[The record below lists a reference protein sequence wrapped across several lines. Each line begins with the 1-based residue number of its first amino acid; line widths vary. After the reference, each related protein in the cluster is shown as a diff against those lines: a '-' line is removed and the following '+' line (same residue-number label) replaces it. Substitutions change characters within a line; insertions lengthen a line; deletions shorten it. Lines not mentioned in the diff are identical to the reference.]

1 MDLRERARLH
11 RFFCTAAFLAAG
23 LWFAAPARGQI
34 TIQPI
39 TTRPCLL
46 SGPEDVADIKAR
58 LAVHAHP
65 LEALFQTY
73 LYGGTATQMQA
84 ASDGFFNGLPA
95 TYLGEK
101 GRRLVEDLMR
111 FDIAVAL
118 NYASAAQQQTMLD
131 RATEYIQANFGAT
144 PANFPALGVNNGN
157 LWLENV
163 IALGVAAM
171 DFPNAPDAQAW
182 ITQSVA
188 YLDYEIGVEFLD
200 GYAREQP
207 RYHAWELLQLS
218 NYLAVLK
225 RRCGVDRYDNPV
237 LKQALDWYA
246 RYATPRLSIAGTEP
260 VTPAWG
266 DSTYSELG
274 GLSGAPTEAIQL
286 KNFYV
291 TALFAPA
298 YQQRDPYFSRRLM
311 YWWRRGGS
319 PDYTQQDFALTN
331 PQLLDARLPDSPQAA
346 RGSHYAPTL
355 GTAILRVGTET
366 DDEMTATFICGKG
379 GLSHE
384 NVDNG
389 HIDLFAFGVP
399 LALDSASGPYDP
411 DPTAS
416 TWNNHIFAHNTV
428 RFEGQEPT
436 TKEVSGA
443 TLNAFGSSEIA
454 DYVSGNTKYGT
465 TSVRRVVFVKP
476 DYLVVWDQ
484 CVAANFSD
492 FWLHTPAQTLEWLD
506 HKVVSHTP
514 WGVDL
519 DVDFLLPPG
528 TLPAP
533 TLAAANPTSDYTT
546 RNTIASQVPAPAGPA
561 LYTTQGEGRFGE
573 WTNPNDNGIERNPFG
588 FKRQAFFSVRA
599 PTANGH
605 YLTVWHPRKT
615 GVTPALTATLTSSSS
630 TGVALTVA
638 FNGRTDT
645 IAIDTAGATVTKG
658 GAGTVQFAETFPQ
671 SGVSGAAAY
680 VKTSY
685 GTLTLNN
692 ALTTTGPVE
701 VTMGTLALGAA
712 NRIPDTAPLRVRL
725 GGTFDLAG
733 YSDTVGDLLL
743 DGGTLTGA
751 GALNVAN
758 VEIWG
763 GAQSAAV
770 SASGAFHKKGATPWT
785 LANLTY
791 AGGTFIDGGTLTV
804 NSALPGTR
812 AVQLAAGAVLNLN
825 TALTLPV
832 GTSSRWDGSITGSGS
847 LVNNGTL
854 QLAGTGTLPATMS
867 FTNNGTLDL
876 TLWSGTLP
884 PYPTFVNNGTI
895 IGDSISP
902 TIAAPAAG
910 FTPLTIVTP
919 AGGTTAQLP
928 DYTTQAVTGDNVG
941 VTGVT
946 QSPAINSPQAPGTV
960 HVTLT
965 AHDAAGNAASTGFDV
980 TVLPGPPSIG
990 TQPQGQSIAAGRN
1003 AQFSVTASGFGTLTY
1018 QWLFNGLAITD
1029 GGNISGATTAT
1040 LTITGAVA
1048 ADAGSYTVAV
1058 SNAGGSVTSSAAS
1071 LGVDATAPTGTVVS
1085 DPFTDGNR
1093 SNGTGGDLLGV
1104 PFFTQSGTASVAS
1117 DAVIGTGNALLS
1129 PSASTSKVI
1138 AEFNPVTLT
1147 KIGDFVQLQ
1156 FDFRFSA
1163 APASIN
1169 AGLRFGLYQTFG
1181 THTTADAQLTTRT
1194 DDVGYGAFTDPGG
1207 TTNLTKVYAEGA
1219 GDEILTGSGATGLS
1233 TFGTTGASS
1242 ALGTTKH
1249 TAKLVLTLQAG
1260 GVLQVSGSIDGVA
1273 ATGTKNPTLLTTSFN
1288 ELAISSNTSTAN
1300 SFYLDNLT
1308 VTTNNAPRITISS
1321 PTSGIVW
1328 STPAASLALSG
1339 AASDDAA
1346 VTQVTW
1352 VNDRGGSGTASGT
1365 SAWSISAVP
1374 LAVGVNVITVT
1385 AGNAA
1390 GYSGAAT
1397 LTVTRTQ
1404 PGTLQ
1409 FSSAASQLNE
1419 SAGSATFTVTRTG
1432 GSDGAVSVA
1441 WATSNGTAMAGVDY
1455 TAGSGTLNWAGGDAS
1470 AKTFSV
1476 PLLPGPTTSGDT
1488 AFNVALSAPANGA
1501 TLGTAA
1507 TAALTIHHTPTDHWR
1522 FAHFGANANA
1532 AMAGD
1537 LANPSG
1543 DGIVNLLKYALNLD
1557 PASSAPAGL
1566 PSVTSDGA
1574 WFYLTYTRVLANTD
1588 VTYHPEWSDDFQTW
1602 STTGLT
1608 ESMLPGSGP
1617 TRQMQAKIPVSNA
1630 PRFMHL
1636 KITRP

>member
-1 MDLRERARLH
+1 MDLRDCALLS
-11 RFFCTAAFLAAG
+11 RFFRTAAFFAVCL
-23 LWFAAPARGQI
+23 LLAAPARAQI

-58 LAVHAHP
+58 LVLHAHP
-65 LEALFQTY
+65 LELLFSAY
-73 LYGGTATQMQA
+73 LYGSAAQKQA
-84 ASDGFFNGLPA
+84 ASDGFFSGLPA
-95 TYLGEK
+95 TYVGEK

-111 FDIAVAL
+111 YDIAVAL
-118 NYASAAQQQTMLD
+118 GYATAAQQQTMLD
-131 RATEYIQANFGAT
+131 RATEYIQATFGA

-157 LWLENV
+157 LWLENL
-163 IALGVAAM
+163 IALGVAAI
-171 DFPNAPDAQAW
+171 DFPNSPDAQAW

-188 YLDYEIGVEFLD
+188 YMDYEIGVEFLD

-225 RRCGVDRYDNPV
+225 RRCGVDRYDSPV
-237 LKQALDWYA
+237 LKVALDWYA
-246 RYATPRLSIAGTEP
+246 RYATPPISFANKEP

-274 GLSGAPTEAIQL
+274 GPAGAPTEATQL

-291 TALFAPA
+291 PALFAPA
-298 YQQRDPYFSRRLM
+298 YQQRDPFFSQRLM

-319 PDYTQQDFALTN
+319 PDYTQQAFSLTN
-331 PQLLDARLPDSPQAA
+331 PQLLDARLPDSPQAP

-355 GTAILRVGTET
+355 GATVLRVGSET

-436 TKEVSGA
+436 TKEVSGS
-443 TLNAFGSSEIA
+443 TLNAFGSSDIA
-454 DYVSGNTKYGT
+454 DYVVGNTKYGT

-492 FWLHTPAQTLEWLD
+492 FWLHTPAQTLEWQD

-514 WGVDL
+514 WNVDL
-519 DVDFLLPPG
+519 DIDFLLPAG
-528 TLPAP
+528 ALPAP

-605 YLTVWHPRKT
+605 YLTVWHPRKA
-615 GVTPALTATLTSSSS
+615 GVTPALTATLTGSSS

-671 SGVSGAAAY
+671 SGVSGAAAF

-685 GTLTLNN
+685 STLSLTT

-701 VTMGTLALGAA
+701 VTMGTLALGGA

-733 YSDTVGDLLL
+733 YSETVGDLLL

-763 GAQSAAV
+763 GALSAAV
-770 SASGAFHKKGATPWT
+770 SASGAFHKKGAAPWT

-812 AVQLAAGAVLNLN
+812 AVQMAAGAVLNLN
-825 TALTLPV
+825 TTLTLPV
-832 GTSSRWDGSITGSGS
+832 GTTSLLAGSITGSGS

-854 QLAGTGTLPATMS
+854 QLVGTGTLPSGMS
-867 FTNNGTLDL
+867 FINNGTLDL
-876 TLWSGTLP
+876 SLWSGTLP
-884 PYPTFVNNGTI
+884 SPPNFVNNGTI
-895 IGDSISP
+895 IGDSIPP

-910 FTPLTIVTP
+910 FTPLTISTA
-919 AGGTTAQLP
+919 AGATTVALPSYTAQAL
-928 DYTTQAVTGDNVG
+928 TSDNVG
-941 VTGVT
+941 VTSVT
-946 QSPAINSPQAPGTV
+946 QSPPANSPQPPGTT

-965 AHDAAGNAASTGFDV
+965 ARDGAGNTASTSFDV
-980 TVLPGPPSIG
+980 AVLPGPPAISV
-990 TQPQGQSIAAGRN
+990 PPPSQSVAAGRN
-1003 AQFSVTASGFGTLTY
+1003 AQFAVTATGYGTLTY

-1029 GGNISGATTAT
+1029 GGNISGATTST
-1040 LTITGAVA
+1040 LTITGTVA
-1048 ADAGSYTVAV
+1048 ADAGTFTVAV
-1058 SNAGGSVTSSAAS
+1058 TNAGGTATSNAAS
-1071 LGVDATAPTGTVVS
+1071 LAVDTSAPTGTVVS
-1085 DPFTDGNR
+1085 DPFTDGDRTN
-1093 SNGTGGDLLGV
+1093 SAGGDLLGV
-1104 PFFTQSGTASVAS
+1104 PFFTQSGTASVVS
-1117 DAVIGTGNALLS
+1117 DAVIGSGNALLT
-1129 PSASTSKVI
+1129 PSSTTSKVI

-1147 KIGDFVQLQ
+1147 KTGDFVQLQ
-1156 FDFRFSA
+1156 FDFHFTS
-1163 APASIN
+1163 APASVN
-1169 AGLRFGLYQTFG
+1169 AGLRFGLYQTFS
-1181 THTTADAQLTTRT
+1181 THTTGDAQLTTRT

-1207 TTNLTKVYAEGA
+1207 TTSGTKVYSEGA
-1219 GDEILTGSGATGLS
+1219 GDEILTGAGATGLS
-1233 TFGTTGASS
+1233 IFGSTGASA

-1249 TAKLVLTLQAG
+1249 TARFTLTLLAG

-1273 ATGTKNPTLLTTSFN
+1273 ATGTKNPTLLTTVFN
-1288 ELAISSNTSTAN
+1288 ELAISSNTTPAN
-1300 SFYLDNLT
+1300 SFVVDNLT

-1328 STPAASLALSG
+1328 ATPATSLALSG

-1346 VTQVTW
+1346 VTQVAW

-1365 SAWSISAVP
+1365 SAWSIAAVP

-1385 AGNAA
+1385 ASNAA
-1390 GYSGAAT
+1390 GYSGTAT

-1404 PGTLQ
+1404 PGALQ
-1409 FSSAASQLNE
+1409 FSNSAYQLNE
-1419 SAGSATFTVTRTG
+1419 SAGSATFSITRTG

-1455 TAGSGTLNWAGGDAS
+1455 TAGSGTLNWAGGDTAT
-1470 AKTFSV
+1470 KTFSV
-1476 PLLPGPTTSGDT
+1476 ALLPGATTSGDT
-1488 AFNVALSAPANGA
+1488 AFNVALSSPANGT
-1501 TLGTAA
+1501 TLGTPASA
-1507 TAALTIHHTPTDHWR
+1507 VLTIHHTPSDHWR

-1532 AMAGD
+1532 PMAGD

-1543 DGIVNLLKYALNLD
+1543 DGIVNC
-1557 PASSAPAGL
+1557 
-1566 PSVTSDGA
+1566 
-1574 WFYLTYTRVLANTD
+1574 
-1588 VTYHPEWSDDFQTW
+1588 
-1602 STTGLT
+1602 
-1608 ESMLPGSGP
+1608 
-1617 TRQMQAKIPVSNA
+1617 
-1630 PRFMHL
+1630 
-1636 KITRP
+1636 

>member
-1 MDLRERARLH
+1 MDLRDCARFS
-11 RFFCTAAFLAAG
+11 RFFRTACLLGACYLLVAA
-23 LWFAAPARGQI
+23 ARGQI
-34 TIQPI
+34 AIQPI

-58 LAVHAHP
+58 LALHAHP
-65 LEALFQTY
+65 LEALFSTY
-73 LYGGTATQMQA
+73 LYGTAPQKQA
-84 ASDGFFNGLPA
+84 ASDSFFNGLPT
-95 TYLGEK
+95 TYIGEK

-111 FDIAVAL
+111 YDIAVAL
-118 NYASAAQQQTMLD
+118 GYASAAQQQTMLD
-131 RATEYIQANFGAT
+131 RATEYIQYTFAAT
-144 PANFPALGVNNGN
+144 PANFPALGANNGN

-163 IALGVAAM
+163 IALGLAAM
-171 DFPNAPDAQAW
+171 DFPTSADAQAW

-225 RRCGVDRYDNPV
+225 RRCGVDRYDSPV

-246 RYATPRLSIAGTEP
+246 RYATPPISIAGNQP

-274 GLSGAPTEAIQL
+274 GPSGAPTETIQL

-298 YQQRDPYFSRRLM
+298 YQQRDPFFSQRLM

-319 PDYTQQDFALTN
+319 PDYTQQAFSLTN

-346 RGSHYAPTL
+346 RCSYYAPTL
-355 GTAILRVGTET
+355 GATVLRVGTET
-366 DDEMTATFICGKG
+366 ADEMTATFICGKG

-384 NVDNG
+384 NTDNG

-411 DPTAS
+411 DPTAA

-428 RFEGQEPT
+428 RFEGQEPA

-492 FWLHTPAQTLEWLD
+492 FWLHTPAQTLEWQD

-519 DVDFLLPPG
+519 DVDFLLPSG
-528 TLPAP
+528 TLPMP

-546 RNTIASQVPAPAGPA
+546 RNTVASQVPAPSGPA

-573 WTNPNDNGIERNPFG
+573 WTNPNDSSIERNPFG

-599 PTANGH
+599 PTSNGH
-605 YLTVWHPRKT
+605 YLTVWHPRKA

-645 IAIDTAGATVTKG
+645 IAINTAGATVTKG

-671 SGVSGAAAY
+671 SGVAGAAAF

-685 GTLTLNN
+685 GTHTLTN
-692 ALTTTGPVE
+692 ALSTTGPVE

-712 NRIPDTAPLRVRL
+712 NRIPDSAPLHVRL
-725 GGTFDLAG
+725 GGTFELSG
-733 YSDTVGDLLL
+733 FSETVGDLLL
-743 DGGTLTGA
+743 DGGTVSGT

-758 VEIWG
+758 VEVWG
-763 GAQSAAV
+763 GALSAAV
-770 SASGAFHKKGATPWT
+770 SASGGFHKKGATPWT
-785 LANLTY
+785 LANVTY
-791 AGGTFIDGGTLTV
+791 AGDTFIDGGTLTV

-812 AVQLAAGAVLNLN
+812 NVQMAAGAVLNLN
-825 TALTLPV
+825 TMLTLPA
-832 GTSSRWDGSITGSGS
+832 GTSSRLDGSITGSAS

-854 QLAGTGTLPATMS
+854 QLAGTGTLPAGMS

-884 PYPTFVNNGTI
+884 SGFVNNGVI
-895 IGDSISP
+895 LGDAIAP

-910 FTPLTIVTP
+910 FTPLTIIT
-919 AGGTTAQLP
+919 GGLGTAALP
-928 DYTTQAVTGDNVG
+928 NYTAQAVTSDNVG
-941 VTGVT
+941 VTSVT
-946 QSPAINSPQAPGTV
+946 QSPPAGTAQTPGTT

-965 AHDAAGNAASTGFDV
+965 AHDAAGNTASTSFDV
-980 TVLPGPPSIG
+980 SVLPGPPSISAH
-990 TQPQGQSIAAGRN
+990 PQSQSIAAGRN
-1003 AQFSVTASGFGTLTY
+1003 AQFAVTASGAGTLTY

-1029 GGNISGATTAT
+1029 GGNISGSTTAT
-1040 LTITGAVA
+1040 LSITGAVG

-1058 SNAGGSVTSSAAS
+1058 STTGGTVTSNAAA
-1071 LGVDATAPTGTVVS
+1071 LGVDASAPTGTVVS
-1085 DPFTDGNR
+1085 DPFSDGSR
-1093 SNGTGGDLLGV
+1093 SNATGGDLLGV
-1104 PFFTQSGTASVAS
+1104 PFFTQSGSASVAA
-1117 DAVIGTGNALLS
+1117 DPVIGNGNALLS
-1129 PSASTSKVI
+1129 PNATTSKVI
-1138 AEFNPVTLT
+1138 AEFTPVTLT
-1147 KIGDFVQLQ
+1147 KVGDFVQLQ
-1156 FDFRFSA
+1156 FDFRFSS
-1163 APASIN
+1163 ASASVS
-1169 AGLRFGLYQTFG
+1169 AGFRFGLYQTFS
-1181 THTTADAQLTTRT
+1181 THTTADLQTTRT
-1194 DDVGYGAFTDPGG
+1194 DDVGYGVTSDPGG
-1207 TTNLTKVYAEGA
+1207 TTGTKLFAEAA
-1219 GDEILTGSGATGLS
+1219 GDEILGGSAPGQLAN
-1233 TFGTTGASS
+1233 FGTTGASA
-1242 ALGTTKH
+1242 ALGTAKH
-1249 TAKLVLTLQAG
+1249 TATLVLTLQSG
-1260 GVLQVSGSIDGVA
+1260 GVLQVSGTIDGTTVT
-1273 ATGTKNPTLLTTSFN
+1273 ATRSPTLLTTSFN
-1288 ELAISSNTSTAN
+1288 ELAISSNTSPTAN
-1300 SFYLDNLT
+1300 SFYVDNLT
-1308 VTTNNAPRITISS
+1308 VTKNNAARITISS

-1352 VNDRGGSGTASGT
+1352 ANDRGGSGTASGT
-1365 SAWSISAVP
+1365 SAWSIAAVP

-1385 AGNAA
+1385 ASNAA

-1404 PGTLQ
+1404 PGALQ
-1409 FSSAASQLNE
+1409 FSNSAYQLNE
-1419 SAGSATFTVTRTG
+1419 SAGSATFSVTRTG
-1432 GSDGAVSVA
+1432 GSEGAVSVA
-1441 WATSNGTAMAGVDY
+1441 WATSNGTAVAGVDY
-1455 TAGSGTLNWAGGDAS
+1455 TASSGTLTWASGDAS
-1470 AKTFSV
+1470 AKTFAV
-1476 PLLPGPTTSGDT
+1476 PLLPGATSSGDT
-1488 AFNVALSAPANGA
+1488 TFNVALSSPANGA
-1501 TLGTAA
+1501 TLGTPA
-1507 TAALTIHHTPTDHWR
+1507 TAALTIHHTPADHWR

-1532 AMAGD
+1532 ATAAD

-1543 DGIVNLLKYALNLD
+1543 DGIVNLLKYALNMD
-1557 PASSAPAGL
+1557 PAASAPAGL
-1566 PSVTSDGA
+1566 PSVSSDGA
-1574 WFYLTYTRVLANTD
+1574 YLYLTYTRVLAATD
-1588 VTYHPEWSDDFQTW
+1588 ITYQPEWSDNLQTW
-1602 STTGLT
+1602 SSAGLT
-1608 ESMLPGSGP
+1608 ESTLSDNGA
-1617 TRQMQAKIPVSNA
+1617 TRQMQSKIPVSSGT
-1630 PRFMHL
+1630 RFMHL
-1636 KITRP
+1636 KVTRP